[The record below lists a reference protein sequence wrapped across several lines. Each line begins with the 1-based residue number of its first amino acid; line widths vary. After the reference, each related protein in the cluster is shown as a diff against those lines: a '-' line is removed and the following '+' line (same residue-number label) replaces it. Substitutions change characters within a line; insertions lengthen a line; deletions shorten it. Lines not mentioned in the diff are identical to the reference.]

1 MISVLRKSILGFLMM
16 TWVGVVNAQ
25 QVVPLF
31 RNDTMRTSI
40 TIPFMLQDDDDN
52 GMPIMNVVVTSS
64 ADNCKAMLDP
74 HISTNFLVKCTQP
87 EAALKVTVVYRN
99 TDGNVYKI
107 NYTGVPIIK
116 LSDTATVVDTVTED
130 TGADNV
136 GKTLYNQN
144 CADCHG
150 FGASSA
156 KKGRTKTQID
166 NAISANKGGMLTAV
180 GFLTSTQRAEIA
192 KYLGSL

>member
-1 MISVLRKSILGFLMM
+1 MIIMRRSILILLMM
-16 TWVGVVNAQ
+16 ACAGVVNAQ

-31 RNDTMRTSI
+31 RNNTMRTSI
-40 TIPFMLQDDDDN
+40 TIPFMLQDNNEN
-52 GMPIMNVVVTSS
+52 GMPIMDVEVTSS
-64 ADNCKAMLDP
+64 AANCKAMLDP
-74 HISTNFLVKCTQP
+74 HITTNFLVKCTQP
-87 EAALKVTVVYRN
+87 ESALKITVVYRN
-99 TDGNVYKI
+99 TDGNIYKI

-116 LSDTATVVDTVTED
+116 LSETATVVDTVIED
-130 TGADNV
+130 TGTDNL

-150 FGASSA
+150 YGANSA